1 MFIRNIGHRLCNGFI
16 LNRECERGSYD
27 SYVTTHIRFV
37 PVLLSYCQDYAQV
50 DEYQRSIT

>member
-37 PVLLSYCQDYAQV
+37 PVLLSYCQGYTQV
-50 DEYQRSIT
+50 DEYQHSVT

>member
-1 MFIRNIGHRLCNGFI
+1 MIIRIIGHRLSNVCI

-37 PVLLSYCQDYAQV
+37 PVLLSYCQDNVQV